1 MTMSQNPTRN
11 RADRPFDG
19 ARRDQEDGARR
30 AAVLLTGDREKPH
43 DEAAE
48 GAVLGAMLLDSNAT
62 AVALSQLN
70 FEGAFY
76 RQSHQLIFNAIAA
89 LNQEGSQACVD
100 PVVLVNHLKRN
111 NQLEAV
117 GGQEYLTLLA
127 DQVPTAA
134 NVDRYVE
141 IVKQTA
147 ILRRIIATC
156 SEAILKCYENDGDTS
171 VLLDSIEQE
180 IMGVSQMK
188 EHNDY
193 REIEPLAKEVYDQI
207 VKMLKH
213 ESNNGIPTGYDTL
226 DKAMTGGLAPGM
238 LFILAA
244 RPSIGK
250 TALALNMAAN
260 IALRGDGQTPV
271 GIFSLE
277 MSAQQ
282 LVMRL
287 VSAHARVNVNRWA
300 YSQTPTTAELTAV
313 RDACTTIG
321 NSKVVIDDTG
331 GIDILELRAKARR
344 MVEKHHVQVIFV
356 DYLQLITI
364 NTGNRNSSRE
374 NDVAR
379 VSGAL
384 KALAKELQ
392 IPIVVLS
399 QLNRQAEQGDAK
411 PKLSN
416 LRESG
421 AIEQDADVVTLLHRK
436 REAQFGQ
443 QDDAQTGL
451 EAELIIAKNRNGR
464 TCRQL
469 LTFFPQFTRFDPR
482 EEEAS
487 AEELPS

>member
-1 MTMSQNPTRN
+1 
-11 RADRPFDG
+11 
-19 ARRDQEDGARR
+19 
-30 AAVLLTGDREKPH
+30 
-43 DEAAE
+43 
-48 GAVLGAMLLDSNAT
+48 
-62 AVALSQLN
+62 
-70 FEGAFY
+70 
-76 RQSHQLIFNAIAA
+76 
-89 LNQEGSQACVD
+89 
-100 PVVLVNHLKRN
+100 
-111 NQLEAV
+111 
-117 GGQEYLTLLA
+117 
-127 DQVPTAA
+127 
-134 NVDRYVE
+134 
-141 IVKQTA
+141 
-147 ILRRIIATC
+147 
-156 SEAILKCYENDGDTS
+156 
-171 VLLDSIEQE
+171 
-180 IMGVSQMK
+180 MK

-193 REIEPLAKEVYDQI
+193 REIRPLVKEVYDQI
-207 VKMLKH
+207 VAMLQHK
-213 ESNNGIPTGYDTL
+213 SNNGIPTGYDTL
-226 DKAMTGGLAPGM
+226 DKAMTGGLTPGM

-250 TALALNMAAN
+250 TALALNMASN
-260 IALRGDGQTPV
+260 IALRGDGQTAV

-277 MSAQQ
+277 MTAQQ

-287 VSAHARVNVNRWA
+287 VSSHARINVNRWS
-300 YSQTPTTAELTAV
+300 YSDTPSPTEVVAI

-321 NSKVVIDDTG
+321 NSQIVIDDTG

-344 MVEKHHVQVIFV
+344 MVEKHHVKVIFV

-384 KALAKELQ
+384 KSLAKELE

-436 REAQFGQ
+436 RDDQFGQ
-443 QDDAQTGL
+443 QDDATNGL
-451 EAELIIAKNRNGR
+451 DAELIIAKNRNGR
-464 TCRQL
+464 ICRQL

-482 EEEAS
+482 AEEAS
-487 AEELPS
+487 AAELPSS

>member
-1 MTMSQNPTRN
+1 MQQNQSNDENGRW
-11 RADRPFDG
+11 RGGQQVDG
-19 ARRDQEDGARR
+19 ARKAG
-30 AAVLLTGDREKPH
+30 VLLTGDREKPH
-43 DEAAE
+43 DEDAE
-48 GAVLGAMLLDSNAT
+48 ASVLGAMLLDENAT
-62 AVALSQLN
+62 SVALSQLN

-76 RQSHQLIFNAIAA
+76 RRAHQVIFDAIAA
-89 LNQEGSQACVD
+89 LNQQGAQACVD
-100 PVVLVNHLKRN
+100 PVVLVNHLRRN
-111 NQLEAV
+111 NQLEAI
-117 GGQEYLTLLA
+117 GGQEYLALLA
-127 DQVPTAA
+127 DKVPTAA
-134 NVDRYVE
+134 NIDRYVD

-156 SEAILKCYENDGDTS
+156 SEAIMQCYEHDGEAST
-171 VLLDSIEQE
+171 LLDMIEQQVLS
-180 IMGVSQMK
+180 VSQLK

-193 REIEPLAKEVYDQI
+193 HEIRPLATEAYEQI
-207 VKMLKH
+207 VAMLKH

-226 DKAMTGGLAPGM
+226 DKAMGGGLTGGM

-250 TALALNMAAN
+250 TALALNMCSN
-260 IALRGDGQTPV
+260 IALRGDGQTAV
-271 GIFSLE
+271 GVFSLE

-287 VSAHARVNVNRWA
+287 ISSHARVNVNRWR
-300 YSQTPTTAELTAV
+300 YSETPSAVELTAV
-313 RDACTTIG
+313 RDACVAIG
-321 NSKVVIDDTG
+321 NCNVVIDDTG

-344 MVEKHHVQVIFV
+344 MAEKHHIQALFI

-379 VSGAL
+379 VSGSL
-384 KALAKELQ
+384 KALAKELD

-436 REAQFGQ
+436 REEQFGQ
-443 QDDAQTGL
+443 QDDAQTGF

-464 TCRQL
+464 ICRQM

-482 EEEAS
+482 EEEAD
-487 AEELPS
+487 AADLPT

>member
-1 MTMSQNPTRN
+1 MPTQNPTSKNTKRSAEEQGG
-11 RADRPFDG
+11 RSAG
-19 ARRDQEDGARR
+19 
-30 AAVLLTGDREKPH
+30 VLLLGDREKPH

-76 RQSHQLIFNAIAA
+76 RPAHQLIFNAIAA

-111 NQLEAV
+111 NQLEAI
-117 GGQEYLTLLA
+117 GGQEYLALLA
-127 DQVPTAA
+127 DKVPTAA
-134 NVDRYVE
+134 NVDRYVD
-141 IVKQTA
+141 IVKQNA
-147 ILRRIIATC
+147 ILRRIIGTC
-156 SEAILKCYENDGDTS
+156 SDAILKCYENEGDTS

-193 REIEPLAKEVYDQI
+193 REIRPLAKEVLDLI
-207 VKMLKH
+207 TDMLDHKTD
-213 ESNNGIPTGYDTL
+213 NGIPTGYDTL
-226 DKAMTGGLAPGM
+226 DMAMTGGLTPGM

-260 IALRGDGQTPV
+260 IALRGDGQTAV

-287 VSAHARVNVNRWA
+287 ITAHTRINVSRWA
-300 YSQTPTTAELTAV
+300 YSATPSPADVVTV
-313 RDACTTIG
+313 RDACATIG
-321 NSKVVIDDTG
+321 NSKIVIDDTG

-344 MVEKHHVQVIFV
+344 MVEKDHVKVIFV

-364 NTGNRNSSRE
+364 NTGNRNTSRE
-374 NDVAR
+374 NEVAR

-436 REAQFGQ
+436 REEQFGQ
-443 QDDAQTGL
+443 QDDAQNGF

-464 TCRQL
+464 LCRQM

-482 EEEAS
+482 QEEAR

>member
-1 MTMSQNPTRN
+1 MQQSQNPTSKN
-11 RADRPFDG
+11 ADRSVEEQG
-19 ARRDQEDGARR
+19 IRQAG
-30 AAVLLTGDREKPH
+30 VLLMGDREKPH

-48 GAVLGAMLLDSNAT
+48 GAVLGAMLLDANAT

-76 RQSHQLIFNAIAA
+76 RQAHQIIFNAIVA
-89 LNQEGSQACVD
+89 LNQEGGQAGVD
-100 PVVLVNHLKRN
+100 PVVLVNHLRRN
-111 NQLEAV
+111 NQLEAI
-117 GGQEYLTLLA
+117 GGQEYLALLA

-141 IVKQTA
+141 IVKQNA

-156 SEAILKCYENDGDTS
+156 SNAILKCYENEGDTS
-171 VLLDSIEQE
+171 PLLDSIEQE

-193 REIEPLAKEVYDQI
+193 REIRPLAKEVYDQI
-207 VKMLKH
+207 VMMLQHK
-213 ESNNGIPTGYDTL
+213 SNNGIPTGYDTL

-250 TALALNMAAN
+250 TALALNIASN

-287 VSAHARVNVNRWA
+287 ISSHARINVNRWA
-300 YSQTPTTAELTAV
+300 YSETPSPADVVAV

-321 NSKVVIDDTG
+321 NSQIVIDDTG

-344 MVEKHHVQVIFV
+344 MVEKHHVKVIFV

-392 IPIVVLS
+392 IPVVVLS

-436 REAQFGQ
+436 RDEQFGQ
-443 QDDAQTGL
+443 QDDATNGL

-464 TCRQL
+464 ICRQL

-482 EEEAS
+482 EEQVS
-487 AEELPS
+487 AAELPS